1 MKLDAEARYAESHEW
16 ARKDGGGITIGIS
29 DHAQESLGDIV
40 FVELPPPGAVF
51 QAGAAF
57 GVVESV
63 KAASD
68 VYAPV
73 GGTVR
78 AVNEALADQPDLVNK
93 DCYGQG
99 WFIRIEP
106 DKPGDWDKLLSPA
119 DYEKLTGAEGAK
131 PEA

>member
-16 ARKDGGGITIGIS
+16 ARKDGDEITIGIS

-40 FVELPPPGAVF
+40 FVELPRPGAVF
-51 QAGAAF
+51 RAGAAF

-68 VYAPV
+68 VYTPV

-78 AVNEALADQPDLVNK
+78 AVNEALGDQPELVNK
-93 DCYGQG
+93 DCYGEG
-99 WFIRIEP
+99 WFIRIGP
-106 DKPGDWDKLLSPA
+106 DNPGDWDKLLSPA
-119 DYEKLTGAEGAK
+119 DYEKHAGGAAGK
-131 PEA
+131 PGD

>member
-1 MKLDAEARYAESHEW
+1 MKLDTNARYAKTHEW
-16 ARKDGGGITIGIS
+16 ARKDGNEITIGIS

-40 FVELPPPGAVF
+40 FVELPRSGTVF
-51 QAGAAF
+51 KAGASF

-78 AVNEALADQPDLVNK
+78 AVNEALADQPELVNK
-93 DCYGQG
+93 DCYGEG
-99 WFIRIEP
+99 WFIRVEP
-106 DKPGDWDKLLSPA
+106 DNPADWEALLSPA
-119 DYEKLTGAEGAK
+119 DYEKLAGAPGAED
-131 PEA
+131 